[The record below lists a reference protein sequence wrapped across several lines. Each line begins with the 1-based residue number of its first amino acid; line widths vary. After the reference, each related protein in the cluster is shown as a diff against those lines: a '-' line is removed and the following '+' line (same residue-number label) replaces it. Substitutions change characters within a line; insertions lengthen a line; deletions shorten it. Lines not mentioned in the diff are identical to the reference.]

1 MRLPG
6 HAPWKPASRPS
17 LLVFTDMKKMNLP
30 LPWSH
35 DITPMT
41 HAPQRISALE
51 QDLAFLQEAIAL
63 SWQAQAAGNPPFG
76 ALLVGAQGQVLAQA
90 LNHQITSGDCT
101 SHAELNL
108 IAEAGPRLTADQWQ
122 DTTLYASA
130 EPCAMCAGAIGW
142 SGISRVVFALSESE
156 VAGLLD
162 GPDRSA
168 GFDLPCRDVFARGFR
183 DIDVTGPVPA
193 LREKA
198 AEPLTMFIRR
208 MQAAVIDRQA
218 SPTQVGP

>member
-1 MRLPG
+1 MTLT
-6 HAPWKPASRPS
+6 SMTQRPS
-17 LLVFTDMKKMNLP
+17 
-30 LPWSH
+30 
-35 DITPMT
+35 I
-41 HAPQRISALE
+41 LE

-90 LNHQITSGDCT
+90 VNHQITSGDCT

-108 IAEAGPRLTADQWQ
+108 VAEAGPRLSPEDWQ
-122 DTTLYASA
+122 GATLYASA

-142 SGISRVVFALSESE
+142 SGVSRVVFVLSESE

-162 GPDRSA
+162 GPDRSV

-193 LREKA
+193 LCEKA

-208 MQAAVIDRQA
+208 MQAAIADRPA
-218 SPTQVGP
+218 SPSQARP